1 MKNRFYNRSQPLN
14 LEFCNYFLKVETRK
28 IETRIAN
35 KLQSFQTVELYLAPM
50 CKKKCMQ
57 KKQHSCVVYI
67 MKLLNL
73 KLVKYILDG
82 KGTYQLRLLEIEW
95 G

>member
-50 CKKKCMQ
+50 CKKNVC
-57 KKQHSCVVYI
+57 KKTTFMCSVYNETFEF
-67 MKLLNL
+67 K
-73 KLVKYILDG
+73 
-82 KGTYQLRLLEIEW
+82 TC
-95 G
+95 